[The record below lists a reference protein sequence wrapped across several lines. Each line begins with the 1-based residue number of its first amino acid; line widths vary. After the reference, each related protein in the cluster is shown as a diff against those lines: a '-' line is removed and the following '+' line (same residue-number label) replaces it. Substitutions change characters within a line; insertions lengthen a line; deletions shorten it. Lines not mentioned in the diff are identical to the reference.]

1 MPLLHE
7 DNNDQDWV
15 FVKENRS
22 IERGW
27 RKSLFFG
34 VGIDKENDVE
44 GENGRSRL
52 ERVDRVLTKFGYA
65 KSSGEAKKMV
75 ANGSVT
81 MDGETVARGDQK
93 VDRERL
99 VIDGE
104 AFQARK

>member
-1 MPLLHE
+1 MPPLCE
-7 DNNDQDWV
+7 DKDQDWV

-27 RKSLFFG
+27 RKSLFLG
-34 VGIDKENDVE
+34 VGIDKENDE

-65 KSSGEAKKMV
+65 KSSGEAKTMV
-75 ANGSVT
+75 ANARVT
-81 MDGETVARGDQK
+81 MDGEAVVRGDQK
-93 VDRERL
+93 VDREKL

-104 AFQARK
+104 TFRARK

>member
-1 MPLLHE
+1 MPPLHE

-34 VGIDKENDVE
+34 AGIDKENDVE

-75 ANGSVT
+75 ASGIVT

-93 VDRERL
+93 VDREKL

-104 AFQARK
+104 AFRARK

>member
-34 VGIDKENDVE
+34 VGIDVE